1 MRRMILSLAIAITP
15 LATAAN
21 AQECNRADETQSG
34 MTICAVADF
43 KASDKKLNA
52 AYGEIMKRLAD
63 DADGRKRLQ
72 TAQRAWVSFRDGEC
86 DFQTAGTTGG
96 SIHPMLVAQ
105 CRTSLTDGRIKQLD
119 AYLACEEGD
128 MTCPVPAP

>member
-1 MRRMILSLAIAITP
+1 MRRTILPFAIATAS

-34 MTICAVADF
+34 MTICAAADF
-43 KASDKKLNA
+43 KASDKQLNA

-72 TAQRAWVSFRDGEC
+72 AAQRAWVSFRDGEC
-86 DFQTAGTTGG
+86 DFQTASTAGGT
-96 SIHPMLVAQ
+96 IHPMLVAR
-105 CRTSLTDGRIKQLD
+105 CRTSLTDGRVKQLD
-119 AYLACEEGD
+119 VYLACEEGD
-128 MTCPVPAP
+128 MSCPVPAP